1 MDPPE
6 GCLEIGLEF
15 VFEFRISGRS
25 PTNRKHHYFLIV
37 FSPNI
42 FSLAYVDHH
51 SLAVVMVVRDGM
63 EVVLTRVLRILV
75 DALLLMAAD
84 FWQRSDENMN

>member
-25 PTNRKHHYFLIV
+25 PTNRKHHHYFLIV
-37 FSPNI
+37 FPLI
-42 FSLAYVDHH
+42 FSLTYVDHN
-51 SLAVVMVVRDGM
+51 SLAVVMVVRDGV
-63 EVVLTRVLRILV
+63 EVVGPGVLGVLV
-75 DALLLMAAD
+75 NTLLLLPGD
-84 FWQRSDENMN
+84 LWQ

>member
-51 SLAVVMVVRDGM
+51 SLAVVMVVRDGV
-63 EVVLTRVLRILV
+63 EVVGPGVLGVLMNT
-75 DALLLMAAD
+75 LLLLPGD
-84 FWQRSDENMN
+84 LWQ

>member
-25 PTNRKHHYFLIV
+25 PTNRTASLFSHSFFPPNFFL
-37 FSPNI
+37 S
-42 FSLAYVDHH
+42 YVDHH
-51 SLAVVMVVRDGM
+51 SLAVVVVVRDGV
-63 EVVLTRVLRILV
+63 EVVGPGVLGVLV
-75 DALLLMAAD
+75 NTLLLLPGD
-84 FWQRSDENMN
+84 LWQ